1 MLEEI
6 GYEYKVTLV
15 ELNNGDQF
23 KKEFRKISPFSK
35 IPVIIDHKKNVS
47 IFESGAILIYLGEQS
62 NKFYKENTNFDEEA
76 IFIYVVEGD
85 TLAFSDSIS
94 KYIKNE
100 KTFYKAAQRL
110 DYLDNIKTG
119 RFKISKDIGN
129 KELITSLK
137 FANTPLTVTF
147 NNQERV
153 ENLAGRISKQIYAD
167 STALINSFTDKDF
180 LVENKFNKENILS
193 IFIPNSYEV
202 YWDIEPDQ
210 FRDKML
216 LEYEKFWNKSRTEK
230 AKNIGLTKKEV
241 TSLASIVQKE
251 SIKVDE
257 RPTIAGVYI
266 NRLNTRMRLQ
276 ADPTVIYSIKDYY
289 KNFDTIIRRV
299 LYRDLRLNSRY
310 NTYRINGLPPG
321 PISMPDISA
330 IDAVLNYEK
339 HKYIFF
345 VADPYNRGYHLFARN
360 LSEHNRNKKVYTRWL
375 NSRGIYR

>member
-1 MLEEI
+1 MKFL
-6 GYEYKVTLV
+6 
-15 ELNNGDQF
+15 
-23 KKEFRKISPFSK
+23 KII
-35 IPVIIDHKKNVS
+35 IPVTIILSILFIDYYNKYYKDNTSFKDES
-47 IFESGAILIYLGEQS
+47 IFLYIVS
-62 NKFYKENTNFDEEA
+62 NDSVSFT
-76 IFIYVVEGD
+76 
-85 TLAFSDSIS
+85 DSIS
-94 KYIKNE
+94 KYIKSE
-100 KTFYKAAQRL
+100 KTFYRVAEKL
-110 DYLDNIKTG
+110 GYLDNIKTG
-119 RFKISKDIGN
+119 RFKINKGIGN
-129 KELITSLK
+129 KELVTSLK
-137 FANTPLTVTF
+137 FNNTPLTITF

>member
-1 MLEEI
+1 MKFL
-6 GYEYKVTLV
+6 KV
-15 ELNNGDQF
+15 
-23 KKEFRKISPFSK
+23 I
-35 IPVIIDHKKNVS
+35 IPVTIILSILFIDYYNKYYKDNTSFKDES
-47 IFESGAILIYLGEQS
+47 IFLYIVS
-62 NKFYKENTNFDEEA
+62 NDSVLFT
-76 IFIYVVEGD
+76 
-85 TLAFSDSIS
+85 DSIS
-94 KYIKNE
+94 KYIKSE
-100 KTFYKAAQRL
+100 KTFYKVAERL
-110 DYLDNIKTG
+110 GYLDNIKTG
-119 RFKISKDIGN
+119 RFKINKGIGN
-129 KELITSLK
+129 KELVTSLK
-137 FANTPLTVTF
+137 FNNTPLTITF

-251 SIKVDE
+251 SVKVDE

-345 VADPYNRGYHLFARN
+345 VADPFNRGYHLFARN